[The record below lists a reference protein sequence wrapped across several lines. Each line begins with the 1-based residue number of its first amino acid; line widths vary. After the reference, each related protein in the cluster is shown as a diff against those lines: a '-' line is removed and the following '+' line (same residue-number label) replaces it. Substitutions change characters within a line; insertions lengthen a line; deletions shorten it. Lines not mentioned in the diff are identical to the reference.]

1 MRGLNIHTDLS
12 LGGKLD
18 NSTKKFNT
26 YPIYRNSLI
35 KVLAVFR
42 YVQSYVPQN
51 SLCNTVLN
59 SKKLGKSQTPL
70 PLKKPGEILDPVTPL

>member
-1 MRGLNIHTDLS
+1 MRGLNINTNLS

-18 NSTKKFNT
+18 NSTKNFNT

-42 YVQSYVPQN
+42 YVHRGMYHRTVYV
-51 SLCNTVLN
+51 
-59 SKKLGKSQTPL
+59 
-70 PLKKPGEILDPVTPL
+70 ILS